1 MRTEFEV
8 AQHGLEGSVSGAKP
22 TNFLFN
28 AASISSQSADLCDS
42 GIYTQLWLRK
52 WTKKEANKEEGISY
66 TVLTE
71 LHRDQR
77 SDQR

>member
-8 AQHGLEGSVSGAKP
+8 AQHGLEGSVSSAKP

-42 GIYTQLWLRK
+42 GIYTQLWLPK
-52 WTKKEANKEEGISY
+52 WTKKEEGISY

>member
-8 AQHGLEGSVSGAKP
+8 AQHGWEGAVSDANP

-28 AASISSQSADLCDS
+28 AASISSQSANLCNS
-42 GIYTQLWLRK
+42 GIHTQLWLCK
-52 WTKKEANKEEGISY
+52 WKKKEANKEQGISY

-71 LHRDQR
+71 LQRDGNEM
-77 SDQR
+77 